1 MSHHQKPLTKIIQK
15 LVDNV
20 FDIEIEGFLSF
31 GDSND
36 ANAKPVKSKIDSQTY
51 RVQQNLHD
59 PQRAADIIAIL
70 NNNVIQFIQQLEKDH
85 GADKRVVR
93 LRKRYH
99 PKNVMEGSPNNKENS
114 TSYSLSKGEKIV
126 FCVRSGKN
134 PEQFHNTNLMMFVV
148 IHELAHLA
156 SVSYGHNGEFMDN
169 FKWLLNE
176 AMKQKLYT
184 KIDFYSKNTEY
195 CGMTIRTTPV

>member
-1 MSHHQKPLTKIIQK
+1 MSILKNII
-15 LVDNV
+15 DTF

-36 ANAKPVKSKIDSQTY
+36 NNAKPVKSKVDGSVY
-51 RVQQNLHD
+51 KVQDNLHD
-59 PQRAADIIAIL
+59 PQRAADLLAIL
-70 NNNVIQFIQQLEKDH
+70 NGNVMKFINFLEKDYPN
-85 GADKRVVR
+85 DKRVYR

-99 PKNVMEGSPNNKENS
+99 PKNVMEGAPNNKENS
-114 TSYSLSKGEKIV
+114 TSYSISKGDKIV

-148 IHELAHLA
+148 IHELAHLV
-156 SVSYGHNGEFMDN
+156 SVSYGHNGEFMTN

-176 AMKQKLYT
+176 AIKYKLYD
-184 KIDFYSKNTEY
+184 KIDFYSQNTEY
-195 CGMTIRTTPV
+195 CGMTIRTTPI

>member
-1 MSHHQKPLTKIIQK
+1 MSSNRKPLTKIIQK
-15 LVDNV
+15 FVDDV
-20 FDIEIEGFLSF
+20 FDIEIEGFLSL

-36 ANAKPVKSKIDSQTY
+36 KNATAVRSKVDNQTY
-51 RVQQNLHD
+51 RVQQHLND
-59 PQRAADIIAIL
+59 PQRAADLIAVL
-70 NNNVIQFIQQLEKDH
+70 NGNVMDFIKRLENEH
-85 GADKRVVR
+85 GNDKRVVR
-93 LRKRYH
+93 LRKLYH
-99 PKNVMEGSPNNKENS
+99 PKNVMEGAPNNKENS
-114 TSYSLSKGEKIV
+114 TSYSISKGEKIV

-176 AMKQKLYT
+176 AMKHKLYNR
-184 KIDFYSKNTEY
+184 IDFYSQNTEY